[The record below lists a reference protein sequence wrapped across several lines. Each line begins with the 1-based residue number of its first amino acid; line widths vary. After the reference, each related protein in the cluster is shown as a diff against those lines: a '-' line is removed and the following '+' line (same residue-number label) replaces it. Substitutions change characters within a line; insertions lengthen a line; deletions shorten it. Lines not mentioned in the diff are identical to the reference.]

1 MVCQAC
7 GTGNTYKCDCSY
19 NVITTTPSQCKSC
32 TCSSGGTCHLHTIED
47 NKALQKKIWKQ
58 TGAAPSMFMGNLTA
72 LVVEGPQDCPSGNPL
87 TNAPLK
93 KFAYVNWN
101 QSSDRATPSQGIRR
115 VPTRG
120 NSTRTTIT
128 SNRPGAAAAGG
139 EGVDVKHNS
148 YARYLAR
155 KKGKVFRTNDIIA
168 GPPRFGNK
176 TQTYN
181 IVG

>member
-1 MVCQAC
+1 
-7 GTGNTYKCDCSY
+7 
-19 NVITTTPSQCKSC
+19 
-32 TCSSGGTCHLHTIED
+32 
-47 NKALQKKIWKQ
+47 
-58 TGAAPSMFMGNLTA
+58 MFMGNLTS

-101 QSSDRATPSQGIRR
+101 QSSDRATPSQGRR
-115 VPTRG
+115 HVPTRG

-128 SNRPGAAAAGG
+128 ANRPGAAAPGG

-168 GPPRFGNK
+168 DNPRFGNK